1 MKKTGRILAGLL
13 TGVMALSLA
22 ACGSGSSGSSGS
34 GSGENG
40 EKTTFRSLYSGEVQT
55 LNYLTT
61 STTNDY
67 AISANIV
74 DCLVDYDPYGNITPG
89 LAESWESNDDR
100 TEWTFHIRKG
110 VKWVDNNGKEMAD
123 VTAND

>member
-22 ACGSGSSGSSGS
+22 ACGSGSSGSS

-67 AISANIV
+67 AISANII
-74 DCLVDYDPYGNITPG
+74 DCLVDY
-89 LAESWESNDDR
+89 EDR
-100 TEWTFHIRKG
+100 KS
-110 VKWVDNNGKEMAD
+110 VV
-123 VTAND
+123 

>member
-22 ACGSGSSGSSGS
+22 ACGSGSSGSS

-74 DCLVDYDPYGNITPG
+74 DCLVDYDQYGNITPG
-89 LAESWESNDDR
+89 LAESWESNDDM

-110 VKWVDNNGKEMAD
+110 V
-123 VTAND
+123 